1 MVEQPVEKQKDL
13 WETLYKDFGWE
24 SKRVLAE
31 MRNTDDFYSASVA
44 QVKVDTW
51 SKGRVVLLGDAGY
64 CPSVLTGL
72 GTTTS
77 LVGAYVLAG
86 ELARH
91 GDNVGA
97 ALESY
102 ETVLRPYVGKAQQLP
117 PMNLAIFRSKLGLN
131 ISYFALAILSKLKI
145 DSLVNALTK
154 DEKETW
160 QLPPYPELE
169 LEE

>member
-1 MVEQPVEKQKDL
+1 
-13 WETLYKDFGWE
+13 
-24 SKRVLAE
+24 
-31 MRNTDDFYSASVA
+31 MRTTDDFYTTTVA

-64 CPSVLTGL
+64 CPSLLTGL
-72 GTTTS
+72 GTTAS

-91 GDNVGA
+91 GDNVGP

-102 ETVLRPYVGKAQQLP
+102 ETVLRPYVEQVQQLP
-117 PMNLAIFRSKLGLN
+117 PMNLAIFRSKLVLN

-145 DSLVNALTK
+145 DRLVNALMQ
-154 DEKETW
+154 DGKETW
-160 QLPPYPELE
+160 QLPQYPELE
-169 LEE
+169 LED

>member
-1 MVEQPVEKQKDL
+1 
-13 WETLYKDFGWE
+13 
-24 SKRVLAE
+24 
-31 MRNTDDFYSASVA
+31 MRTTDDFYSTSVA

-72 GTTTS
+72 GTTAS

-102 ETVLRPYVGKAQQLP
+102 ETVLRPYVEKVQQLP

-154 DEKETW
+154 DKKETW
-160 QLPPYPELE
+160 QLPEYPELE
-169 LEE
+169 LED